1 MNLNNMPD
9 YCKRK
14 SVYVLYTGGTIGMFS
29 HPLKPMTSEEFKKL
43 LRTMP
48 GFKYEND
55 KDYVV
60 LQNPEDKN
68 FEINYTVEAFE
79 TPIDSSSM
87 TPEDWVTIAEK
98 ILTNYHAYDGF
109 VVLHG
114 TDTMAWTSS
123 ALSYLL
129 NGLSKPVIVTGS
141 QIPLQQTR
149 NDGIRNLVTS
159 ILLAG
164 LSTIPEAC
172 LFFNINLMR
181 GNRAVKVNSSEF
193 LGFES
198 PKCPPLA
205 VVGIDI
211 TVNEKLIL
219 PMPPKLESLD
229 TPGNV
234 AALLAKLTNMKAEMG
249 KFSVVQMVLFPGIRS
264 SMVEAIFKATSPPV
278 KGMVLE
284 AFGEGDAP
292 ATRSFLD
299 ALSSADKNGV
309 VIVDDTQ
316 CLMGYANIGAYESA
330 SGLKKAGAISGYDM
344 TPEATLTKLIYFT
357 ALQLDQATIKTLME
371 QPLHGDFTP
380 VEKTIMPSL

>member
-1 MNLNNMPD
+1 
-9 YCKRK
+9 
-14 SVYVLYTGGTIGMFS
+14 
-29 HPLKPMTSEEFKKL
+29 
-43 LRTMP
+43 MP
-48 GFKYEND
+48 GFKYDNG
-55 KDYVV
+55 KDYVI
-60 LQNPEDKN
+60 LQNPEDKD
-68 FEINYTVEAFE
+68 FQINYTVEAFE
-79 TPIDSSSM
+79 IPIDSSSM

-98 ILTNYHAYDGF
+98 ILDNYAEYDGF

-164 LSTIPEAC
+164 FSNIPEAC

-193 LGFES
+193 LGFAS
-198 PKCPPLA
+198 PKYPPLA

-211 TVNEKLIL
+211 TINTHLVQ

-234 AALLAKLTNMKAEMG
+234 AALQAKLAGIKSEMG

-264 SMVEAIFKATSPPV
+264 SMVEAVFNATTPPV

-292 ATRSFLD
+292 ATKPFLD
-299 ALSSADKNGV
+299 ALTDANNKGV

-316 CLMGYANIGAYESA
+316 CLMGSANINAYESA
-330 SGLKKAGAISGYDM
+330 SGLQKAGAISGLDM

-357 ALQLDQATIKTLME
+357 ALQLDQATIKALME
-371 QPLHGDFTP
+371 NSLHGDLTL
-380 VEKTIMPSL
+380 EKKTIMPSV